1 MGFKSENESGV
12 PKGRIV
18 PMYLTDEGDL
28 YPIFFISEEQME
40 LVGTMVGIAM
50 EHRVVVDTHTQ
61 INDPKEKLSIYNLKE
76 KKKIL

>member
-1 MGFKSENESGV
+1 MDFKNSGV

-28 YPIFFISEEQME
+28 FPIFFTSEEQMD
-40 LVGTMVGIAM
+40 LVGTVVGVAM
-50 EHRVVVDTHTQ
+50 ENKVVVDIHTQ

>member
-1 MGFKSENESGV
+1 MGFKSENKSSV

-28 YPIFFISEEQME
+28 YPIFFTSEEQME
-40 LVGTMVGIAM
+40 AVSVMVGIAM
-50 EHRVVVDTHTQ
+50 EQRVVVDTHTQ
-61 INDPKEKLSIYNLKE
+61 INDPKEKLFIYNLKE

>member
-1 MGFKSENESGV
+1 MGFKCERESGI

-28 YPIFFISEEQME
+28 FPIFFTSEEQMD

-50 EHRVVVDTHTQ
+50 EQRVVVDIHTQ

>member
-1 MGFKSENESGV
+1 MDFDKV
-12 PKGRIV
+12 PKGRLV

-28 YPIFFISEEQME
+28 YPVYFRSEEE
-40 LVGTMVGIAM
+40 LDLVGTVIGIAM
-50 EHRVVVDTHTQ
+50 ENTVVVNTKEM

>member
-1 MGFKSENESGV
+1 MGFKCEGNI

-18 PMYLTDEGDL
+18 PMYLTDKGDL
-28 YPIFFISEEQME
+28 YPIVFTSEEQME

-50 EHRVVVDTHTQ
+50 EQRIVVDTHTC
-61 INDPKEKLSIYNLKE
+61 INNPKEKLSIYNLKE

>member
-1 MGFKSENESGV
+1 MGFKQEVEV

-28 YPIFFISEEQME
+28 YPIFFTSEEQME
-40 LVGTMVGIAM
+40 LVSTVIGVAM
-50 EHRVVVDTHTQ
+50 ERRIVVDIHTQ
-61 INDPKEKLSIYNLKE
+61 INNPKEKLSIYNLKE

>member
-1 MGFKSENESGV
+1 MGFKQEEEV

-28 YPIFFISEEQME
+28 YPIFFTSEEQME
-40 LVGTMVGIAM
+40 LVSTVIGVAM
-50 EHRVVVDTHTQ
+50 ERRVVVDTHTQ
-61 INDPKEKLSIYNLKE
+61 INNPKEKLSIYNLKE

>member
-1 MGFKSENESGV
+1 MGFKHDKSV

-28 YPIFFISEEQME
+28 YPICFQSEEQME
-40 LVGTMVGIAM
+40 LVSTMVGIAM
-50 EHRVVVDTHTQ
+50 EHTIVVNTHEQ
-61 INDPKEKLSIYNLKE
+61 INNPKEKLSIYNMKE